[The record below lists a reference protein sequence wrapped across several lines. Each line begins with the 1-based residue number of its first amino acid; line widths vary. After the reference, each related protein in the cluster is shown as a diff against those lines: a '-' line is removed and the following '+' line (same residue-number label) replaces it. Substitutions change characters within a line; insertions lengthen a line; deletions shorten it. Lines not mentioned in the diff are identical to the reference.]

1 MHCRNEKYSPDSWT
15 IPYGK
20 HNSDTHINKKII
32 LMPEFTS
39 VPKIQGSSSSSSK
52 NNDNNNNNNKK
63 TITAT
68 ATLIITVVVFL
79 LPHYIQNSLFNFSLL
94 YAGNNSRNLTSIALT
109 SHENK

>member
-15 IPYGK
+15 IPYSK

-52 NNDNNNNNNKK
+52 K
-63 TITAT
+63 
-68 ATLIITVVVFL
+68 
-79 LPHYIQNSLFNFSLL
+79 
-94 YAGNNSRNLTSIALT
+94 
-109 SHENK
+109 